1 MTSSL
6 FSLSGSAAAPTTLTL
21 TRPGRT
27 QASTL
32 RRVAAVITRVLR
44 MDSGAMVRLVSRGE
58 DATDLVIATPLGC
71 VVAQRVHATV
81 SEDGAV
87 VSADPL
93 PALLAEAAAGEDAGK
108 GAGEGTGGA
117 VLRLGGRMD
126 MLWTGT
132 PPPADGW
139 TVVDTV
145 PGTDVREVFERMQSE
160 AEEHSGPHGLPPSLL
175 DQPLLRLTSRTQTG
189 IVEIPGSVV
198 AAMGSLGLVREPP
211 EEMAGH
217 DLIRVSVTGS
227 WIRVDA
233 LFGTVYLPR
242 PGGLARIPSP
252 R

>member
-1 MTSSL
+1 MTPPL
-6 FSLSGSAAAPTTLTL
+6 FPPSGGIPGPTTLTL
-21 TRPGRT
+21 TCPGRE

-32 RRVAAVITRVLR
+32 RRVAAVVTRVLR
-44 MDSGAMVRLVSRGE
+44 MDSGAMVRLVTRGGH
-58 DATDLVIATPLGC
+58 ATDLLIATPLGC
-71 VVAQRVHATV
+71 VVAQRIRAIV

-93 PALLAEAAAGEDAGK
+93 PALLGDAASAGGPVTLD
-108 GAGEGTGGA
+108 
-117 VLRLGGRMD
+117 LGGRMD

-139 TVVDTV
+139 NVVDTI
-145 PGTDVREVFERMQSE
+145 PATGVREVFGRFRSE
-160 AEEHSGPHGLPPSLL
+160 AEAHSGPHGLPPSLL
-175 DQPLLRLTSRTQTG
+175 DQPLLRLTSPGQTG
-189 IVEIPGSVV
+189 IIEIPGSVV
-198 AAMGSLGLVREPP
+198 AAMGSLGLVKEPP
-211 EEMAGH
+211 ARLADH

-233 LFGTVYLPR
+233 LFGTLYLPR